1 VTLLLFLAFV
11 AVAVAAFLAGLAI
24 GGAPTDPEWANLD
37 DFEKGA
43 GPGGGSPALFSER
56 SGDSFRHE
64 AARRPSPPV
73 PPDRSS
79 T

>member
-1 VTLLLFLAFV
+1 VTPLLFLAFV

-24 GGAPTDPEWANLD
+24 GGAPTDPPWASD
-37 DFEKGA
+37 DFEKGT
-43 GPGGGSPALFSER
+43 GPGGRQSVPFSER
-56 SGDSFRHE
+56 SGDSFRIE

>member
-1 VTLLLFLAFV
+1 VIALLCFV
-11 AVAVAAFLAGLAI
+11 LGLGLGIAAGIAI
-24 GGAPTDPEWANLD
+24 GGAPTDPPWASD

-43 GPGGGSPALFSER
+43 GPGGRQSVPFSER
-56 SGDSFRHE
+56 SGDSFRIE